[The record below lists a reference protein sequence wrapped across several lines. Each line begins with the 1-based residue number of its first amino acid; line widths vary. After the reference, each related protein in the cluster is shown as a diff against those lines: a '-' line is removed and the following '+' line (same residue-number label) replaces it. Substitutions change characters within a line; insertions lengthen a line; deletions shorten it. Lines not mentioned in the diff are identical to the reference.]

1 MKDKRN
7 DFVSITIPK
16 KLFEKLST
24 KMRSANVETVSKYI
38 TYILE
43 KQLSSEKENVFTK
56 EEKEKIKNRLRSL
69 GYF

>member
-1 MKDKRN
+1 MKAKYN
-7 DFVSITIPK
+7 DFVSIAIPK

-24 KMRSANVETVSKYI
+24 KMKSANVETVSKYV

-43 KQLSSEKENVFTK
+43 KQLSSEEENVFSE
-56 EEKEKIKNRLRSL
+56 EEKERIKDRLRRL